1 MAGRLSIA
9 SKFFLTHLAVGGI
22 ALLIA
27 GGVGFFSVRG
37 LVMKDADETL
47 FIKATLV
54 AETFRPLLEARP
66 LDLIG
71 IAREGDAIGKIS
83 GTRLTVV
90 LPDGTVVA
98 DSTVGA
104 EGVASMENHESH
116 PEIREALSGVPG
128 FSHRRSI
135 TVREDM
141 RYAALPVEHEG
152 TVIGAVRTAIPAS
165 MLDSRLRQIMAVIGV
180 TGLAA
185 LAIILGAAA
194 FLARRIT
201 GPLAQ
206 MKEAAREMG
215 SGNLSRTLQIRTG
228 DEVEDMAN
236 AMNRMASQLSAAI
249 GQLDAEKARLATL
262 LASLSDGV
270 IVVAPDR
277 TVRMMNDAAGRLLD
291 ASGTM
296 AEGRPYA
303 EAVRH
308 PRILPFIDGWVKGE
322 GPGPRDVT
330 VPSREGERTIRVRGT
345 LVRYRGETSADVLL
359 TLHDVTEERRLSQV
373 KSDFVSNASHELRTP
388 LTNIR
393 GYLETYQDALRQGE
407 TADPAFLDTVHA
419 NALRMERL
427 IDDLLELS
435 SAESGSVPLEKEE
448 ISIPAFL
455 SRIEEL
461 HRLPAEREGKTLET
475 APGEGTFAADLRTL
489 TLAVSNLVDN
499 AIKYGKPG
507 GRITV
512 SGRIEGGECAIEVAD
527 DGPGISA
534 EHLPRLFERFY
545 RVDKGRSRELGGT
558 GLGLSIAR
566 HIVESHGGS
575 IRVASRLGE
584 GTRFTVRLPAA
595 PA

>member
-1 MAGRLSIA
+1 MARRISIA
-9 SKFFLTHLAVGGI
+9 SKFFLTHLAVAGI
-22 ALLIA
+22 ALLFA
-27 GGVGFFSVRG
+27 GTVAFYSVRAI
-37 LVMKDADETL
+37 VMKDADETL

-54 AETFRPLLEARP
+54 AETFRPLLATPP
-66 LDLIG
+66 LDLNE
-71 IAREGDAIGKIS
+71 IAREGDVIGKIS

-98 DSTVGA
+98 DSTVRA
-104 EGVASMENHESH
+104 EGLPGMENHESH
-116 PEIREALSGVPG
+116 PEIRDALSGVPG

-135 TVREDM
+135 TIREEM
-141 RYAALPVEHEG
+141 RYAALPIEYEG
-152 TVIGAVRTAIPAS
+152 TVIGAARTAVPATI
-165 MLDSRLRQIMAVIGV
+165 LDGRLRRIMAVIWG

-185 LAIILGAAA
+185 LLLILGGAA

-201 GPLAQ
+201 GPLAE

-236 AMNRMASQLSAAI
+236 AMNRMASQLSETI
-249 GQLDAEKARLATL
+249 RQLDAGKARLETL

-270 IVVAPDR
+270 IVVAPNR
-277 TVRMMNDAAGRLLD
+277 TVRMMNRAAGRILD
-291 ASGTM
+291 ASETM
-296 AEGRPYA
+296 AEDRLYA
-303 EAVRH
+303 EAIRH
-308 PRILPFIDGWVKGE
+308 PRILPFIDGWVKGDE
-322 GPGPRDVT
+322 PKPVEIA
-330 VPSREGERTIRVRGT
+330 VPSREGERTVRLSGT
-345 LVRYRGETSADVLL
+345 MVRYRGETGADALIAL
-359 TLHDVTEERRLSQV
+359 RDVTEERRLAQI

-393 GYLETYQDALRQGE
+393 GYLEAYQDALLHGE
-407 TADPAFLDTVHA
+407 APDPAFLDTVHT

-427 IDDLLELS
+427 IDDLLQLS
-435 SAESGSVPLEKEE
+435 KAESGSVPLETEE

-455 SRIEEL
+455 SRL
-461 HRLPAEREGKTLET
+461 DDQHRSSAERAGKTLET
-475 APGEGTFAADLRTL
+475 VPGEGTFRADLRTL
-489 TLAVSNLVDN
+489 SLAVSNLVDN
-499 AIKYGKPG
+499 AIKYGKPA

-512 SGRIEGGECAIEVAD
+512 SGKTEGGGCVIEVAD
-527 DGPGISA
+527 DGPGIPA

-575 IRVASRLGE
+575 IQVKSRLGE
-584 GTRFTVRLPAA
+584 GTRFTIRVPAKS
-595 PA
+595 P

>member
-22 ALLIA
+22 ALLVA
-27 GGVGFFSVRG
+27 GGVGFVSVRG
-37 LVMKDADETL
+37 LVLKDADETL
-47 FIKATLV
+47 FINATLV

-66 LDLIG
+66 MDLIG
-71 IAREGDAIGKIS
+71 IAREGDVIGKIS

-90 LPDGTVVA
+90 LPDGSVVA

-104 EGVASMENHESH
+104 EGVTSMENHESH

-135 TVREDM
+135 TIREDM
-141 RYAALPVEHEG
+141 RYAALPIEHEG

-165 MLDSRLRQIMAVIGV
+165 ILDARLRQIMAVIGV

-185 LAIILGAAA
+185 LGIILGAAA

-201 GPLAQ
+201 GPLTE
-206 MKEAAREMG
+206 MREAAREMG

-236 AMNRMASQLSAAI
+236 AMNRMASQLSSTI
-249 GQLDAEKARLATL
+249 GQLDAEKTRLMTL
-262 LASLSDGV
+262 LSNLSDGV
-270 IVVAPDR
+270 IVVAPNR

-303 EAVRH
+303 EAVRL

-322 GPGPRDVT
+322 GPSPRDIP
-330 VPSREGERTIRVRGT
+330 VPSREGVRTVRLSGA
-345 LVRYRGETSADVLL
+345 LVRYRGETSTDVLL
-359 TLHDVTEERRLSQV
+359 TLHDVTEERRLSQI

-393 GYLETYQDALRQGE
+393 GYLEAFQDALRQGE
-407 TADPAFLDTVHA
+407 SPDPSFLDTVHA

-435 SAESGSVPLEKEE
+435 RAESGSVPLEKEE
-448 ISIPAFL
+448 VSITDFL
-455 SRIEEL
+455 SRLEEQ
-461 HRLPAEREGKTLET
+461 HRAPAEREGKTLET
-475 APGEGTFAADLRTL
+475 IPAGGSFRADLRTL
-489 TLAVSNLVDN
+489 ALAVSNLVDN
-499 AIKYGKPG
+499 AIKYGNPG

-512 SGRIEGGECAIEVAD
+512 SGRIEGGECVIEVAD
-527 DGPGISA
+527 DGPGIPA

-566 HIVESHGGS
+566 HIAESHGGS

-584 GTRFTVRLPAA
+584 GTRFTVRIPAG